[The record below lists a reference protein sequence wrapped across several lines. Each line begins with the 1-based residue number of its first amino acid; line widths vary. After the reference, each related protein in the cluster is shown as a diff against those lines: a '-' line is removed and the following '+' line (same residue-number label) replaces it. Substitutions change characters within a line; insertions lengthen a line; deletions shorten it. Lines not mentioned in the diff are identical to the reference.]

1 MSVDITQ
8 SNLELWDVD
17 EAIKQI
23 THDGMLDTI
32 AIMNQPD
39 YDLRQLTKSAIS
51 TFSDELRIRGMF
63 DRAIKLGQIN
73 NPDTPTNW
81 IAWAKR
87 NNYGTVH
94 LDGFINKQEIN
105 KPEKNN
111 ITGKIPRIA
120 IGRLAVTV
128 AWEIERETGS
138 RAIAKEVLDK
148 LGAWAEN
155 GREHCDVL
163 HPKPD
168 QFRGVGVYWI
178 TVNSIKKLYSLA
190 ACEKTLEKWNKSRQ
204 YADNRPNSSTPK
216 TVINTNNSLR

>member
-1 MSVDITQ
+1 MSENITQ

-23 THDGMLDTI
+23 THDGLLDTI

-39 YDLRQLTKSAIS
+39 YDLRQLTQSTIS

-63 DRAIKLGQIN
+63 NRAIKLGQIN

-87 NNYGTVH
+87 NDYGIDH
-94 LDGFINKQEIN
+94 LDCFINKQEIN
-105 KPEKNN
+105 KPKPNN
-111 ITGKIPRIA
+111 IPGKIPRIA

-128 AWEIERETGS
+128 AWEIERETGR
-138 RAIAKEVLDK
+138 RATAKEVLEE
-148 LGAWAEN
+148 LQVWAEN
-155 GREHCDVL
+155 GQKHSDVL
-163 HPKPD
+163 HPSPAG
-168 QFRGVGVYWI
+168 FRGVGVYWI
-178 TVNSIKKLYSLA
+178 TGKSCKKKYSLA

-204 YADNRPNSSTPK
+204 
-216 TVINTNNSLR
+216 